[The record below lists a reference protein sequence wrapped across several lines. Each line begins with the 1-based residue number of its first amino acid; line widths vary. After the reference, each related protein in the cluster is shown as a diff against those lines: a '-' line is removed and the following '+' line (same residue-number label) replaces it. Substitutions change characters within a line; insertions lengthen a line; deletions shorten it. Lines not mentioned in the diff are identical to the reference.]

1 MWPHLNLELH
11 IIMYPWVCMSVC
23 LCVCVSFCMS
33 VHACMWSRLHN
44 DLWPNLSAH
53 YIVYTVKEVN
63 TCAMLSLTLGGLIKI
78 RSHLRRTAWGES
90 LFSSLY
96 LDIARCLT
104 FAYMGLVSFVPIRS
118 LLLLSDRTGLAS
130 TTGKSEYTAPV
141 NYRHWPG
148 MPLWSS
154 ACLPGNIMH
163 TCIFG
168 FNSTVKLDR
177 TRKNI
182 ITGTKRIS
190 CSRASIAQPMCP
202 LETRQSPQRGGS

>member
-11 IIMYPWVCMSVC
+11 IVMYPWVCVCVCLSVC
-23 LCVCVSFCMS
+23 PSLCLSVSLSEC
-33 VHACMWSRLHN
+33 ACMHVIWLYN
-44 DLWPNLSAH
+44 DLWLNLSAH

-104 FAYMGLVSFVPIRS
+104 FGYMSLVSFVPIRC
-118 LLLLSDRTGLAS
+118 LLLLSDRAGLAS
-130 TTGKSEYTAPV
+130 TTGKAEYTAPV
-141 NYRHWPG
+141 NYSHWLG
-148 MPLWSS
+148 MPVWSS

-168 FNSTVKLDR
+168 FNCTVNLDR
-177 TRKNI
+177 TR
-182 ITGTKRIS
+182 
-190 CSRASIAQPMCP
+190 
-202 LETRQSPQRGGS
+202 TRTSLPE